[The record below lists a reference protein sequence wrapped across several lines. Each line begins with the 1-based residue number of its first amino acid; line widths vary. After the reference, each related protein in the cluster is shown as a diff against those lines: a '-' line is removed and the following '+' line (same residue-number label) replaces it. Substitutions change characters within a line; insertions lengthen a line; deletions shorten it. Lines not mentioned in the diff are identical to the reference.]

1 MGGLGNQLFQI
12 FTTLG
17 FAIRTNRK
25 TVFPYAKQLT
35 TGKVRNTYWKTFLK
49 ALKPMTTKNEKNGY
63 TNQQLGNFPV
73 IFKEENDL
81 RYTEIPDVQHY
92 NEMILFGYFQSPKY
106 FDNEKDKIFSMIGI
120 PEMKEKIRQEFP
132 QYSET
137 EYHTISMHF
146 RLGDYKEQQQFHPIM
161 TYEYYEKSLMELLIN
176 YKLHK
181 KVKVLYF
188 CEKEDNE
195 TVKKTVG
202 KLSGLFDDFLF
213 IKVDD
218 EIEDWK
224 QMLIMSNCEHNIIAN
239 SSFSWWG
246 AYFNFNENKMVCYP
260 SIWFGPAAKFNNDAM
275 FPADWKKI

>member
-1 MGGLGNQLFQI
+1 MLVVTCYLMGGLGNQLFQI

-120 PEMKEKIRQEFP
+120 PEMKENIKREEFFKDVMHD
-132 QYSET
+132 QFG
-137 EYHTISMHF
+137 ISKDFGVMI
-146 RLGDYKEQQQFHPIM
+146 GDDMGTTKPMQLTSDMAKVYNRM
-161 TYEYYEKSLMELLIN
+161 IN
-176 YKLHK
+176 Y
-181 KVKVLYF
+181 
-188 CEKEDNE
+188 E
-195 TVKKTVG
+195 G
-202 KLSGLFDDFLF
+202 DD
-213 IKVDD
+213 D
-218 EIEDWK
+218 
-224 QMLIMSNCEHNIIAN
+224 
-239 SSFSWWG
+239 
-246 AYFNFNENKMVCYP
+246 
-260 SIWFGPAAKFNNDAM
+260 
-275 FPADWKKI
+275 